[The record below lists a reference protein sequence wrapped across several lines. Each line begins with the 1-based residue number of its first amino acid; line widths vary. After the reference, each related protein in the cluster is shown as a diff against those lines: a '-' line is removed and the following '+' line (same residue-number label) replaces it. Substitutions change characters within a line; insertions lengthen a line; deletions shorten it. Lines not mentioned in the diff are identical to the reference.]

1 MRCLYRYRGRY
12 IFDDVFRSDRI
23 TISVLINETK
33 LQYKKKK
40 MSVLSFSAQLSLVQ
54 NRDYKNA
61 ISVDDYE

>member
-1 MRCLYRYRGRY
+1 MRCLRGRY

>member
-1 MRCLYRYRGRY
+1 MRCLYTRGRY

-54 NRDYKNA
+54 KRDYKNA
-61 ISVDDYE
+61 ISADDYE